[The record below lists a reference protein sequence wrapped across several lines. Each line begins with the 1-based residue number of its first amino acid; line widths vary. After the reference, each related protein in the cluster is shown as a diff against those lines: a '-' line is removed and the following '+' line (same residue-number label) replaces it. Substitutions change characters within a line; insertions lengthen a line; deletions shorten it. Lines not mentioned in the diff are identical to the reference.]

1 LAEVEERHQRQ
12 ALDEELTALPDNYRA
27 PMILHYLE
35 GRSNQEVAEM
45 LGLSLSAVEGR
56 LKRGKK
62 ELRLR
67 LARRGVGLSVAVAA
81 MQAAQSS
88 IEAAPLEPLIA
99 RTIDAGLSYAGGEAA
114 GLVYSPEV
122 ARLAGQ
128 ELVTMSTT
136 TVATLAAVV
145 LLPLALGFA
154 GNEGPMQ
161 SDNT

>member
-1 LAEVEERHQRQ
+1 
-12 ALDEELTALPDNYRA
+12 
-27 PMILHYLE
+27 
-35 GRSNQEVAEM
+35 
-45 LGLSLSAVEGR
+45 AVEGR
-56 LKRGKK
+56 LKRGRK

-81 MQAAQSS
+81 MQAAQSTLAS
-88 IEAAPLEPLIA
+88 APLEPLIA

-114 GLVYSPEV
+114 GPVYSPEV

-161 SDNT
+161 SDTTRIGVSTALAQQSNDNHSELSDLSVQQNQADNGT